1 MRGVALVV
9 ARPFPVM
16 LERIAAWLPL
26 FEPRGIE
33 IVPVTAVAN
42 KQALR

>member
-16 LERIAAWLPL
+16 LKRMAAWLPL
-26 FEPRGIE
+26 LEPRGIK
-33 IVPVTAVAN
+33 IVPVTAFAN